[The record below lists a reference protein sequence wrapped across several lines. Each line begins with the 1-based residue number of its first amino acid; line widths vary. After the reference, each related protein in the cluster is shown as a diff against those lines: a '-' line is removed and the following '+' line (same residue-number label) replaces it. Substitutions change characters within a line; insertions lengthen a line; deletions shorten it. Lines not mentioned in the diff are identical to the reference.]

1 MQNSQD
7 SGEGLRRRSPKI
19 QQNQQH
25 LKGVNLD
32 KDMTDDIFDKIQ
44 DCIDNLE
51 AIHGADLGNM
61 WFKIAEEDDD
71 LKKRFH
77 PKTYRWTKNN
87 PSD

>member
-1 MQNSQD
+1 
-7 SGEGLRRRSPKI
+7 
-19 QQNQQH
+19 
-25 LKGVNLD
+25 
-32 KDMTDDIFDKIQ
+32 MTDDIFDKIQ

-71 LKKRFH
+71 LERRFQKKTF
-77 PKTYRWTKNN
+77 RWTKKN